1 MWLGPPFP
9 GQQLSLGLS
18 PDAPGARA
26 AAGGPTASVFL
37 HFQPFSCIFSREGS
51 FEVLTLKSS
60 WTPAETTGRG
70 CSQQNGDPH
79 PKSLTASAQASIWR
93 FSGETLSCL
102 SATHRFLSR
111 LALTHTLSKGTRQ
124 PGTPEPHHTVVFLF
138 SDQRIRDKAPQ
149 PRGQASLE
157 ALVRLPQR

>member
-1 MWLGPPFP
+1 MGIPTPSPSLLAPRPPSGDFLEKPFP
-9 GQQLSLGLS
+9 AS
-18 PDAPGARA
+18 P
-26 AAGGPTASVFL
+26 
-37 HFQPFSCIFSREGS
+37 Q
-51 FEVLTLKSS
+51 
-60 WTPAETTGRG
+60 
-70 CSQQNGDPH
+70 
-79 PKSLTASAQASIWR
+79 
-93 FSGETLSCL
+93 
-102 SATHRFLSR
+102 THRFLSR